1 MTFLINIS
9 LNEQR
14 EFMYWR
20 KIKKKYKIRFYKDN
34 TSAIVAQFSNRKRLL
49 CDLRTEVFRQKQ
61 ATLVACRVKG
71 LLKI

>member
-1 MTFLINIS
+1 
-9 LNEQR
+9 
-14 EFMYWR
+14 MYWG

-61 ATLVACRVKG
+61 ATLVACRVKD